1 LLSCDLCCLP
11 STRQVT
17 AARAEFEVKRAESE
31 AQAAVEAEA
40 RRRRVSVPEGSEPR
54 ELIVPRLT
62 DRAASGEVGA
72 ALFAAIETC
81 AAEHAS
87 GGIGLDCLTA
97 QSGLFSMREH
107 AELEGNPAAQ
117 EELLD
122 FIGNLGA
129 GYGF

>member
-1 LLSCDLCCLP
+1 M
-11 STRQVT
+11 
-17 AARAEFEVKRAESE
+17 KRAESE
-31 AQAAVEAEA
+31 AQAAVDAEA
-40 RRRRVSVPEGSEPR
+40 RRRRVSVPEGIEPR
-54 ELIVPRLT
+54 ELVVPRLT

-97 QSGLFSMREH
+97 QSGLFAMREH
-107 AELEGNPAAQ
+107 AELEGDPAAQ